1 MRSPYLDH
9 VGRIVGGLTPTKGK
23 QSLVGSRQ
31 EAVYGCR
38 RLLPQFHISLQYTR
52 SHGRSVGRVLLCVT
66 YRRCL
71 GYEIR
76 DPEVVI
82 HYPWVQDFFFYSQR
96 AHCGSGA
103 YPPSIGCRV
112 LFLWGLG
119 GQGVNLNTHV
129 CVVP

>member
-1 MRSPYLDH
+1 VRSPYLDH

-82 HYPWVQDFFFYSQR
+82 HYPWVQDFFSTPKEPTV
-96 AHCGSGA
+96 ALGPTHLPLGA
-103 YPPSIGCRV
+103 GCS
-112 LFLWGLG
+112 FFGD
-119 GQGVNLNTHV
+119 
-129 CVVP
+129 